1 MAYNSSSRNGQS
13 QEDVHSDLNKH
24 LRVANVLNGNNHPIL
39 VGDEICPLE
48 ISKDSVQYRQTPSDP
63 DDIVTK
69 KYVHNSLSFRE
80 ILRSGWSSGAY
91 DIFIPLNSVAE
102 RTSTSGANEYHSLIM
117 PYDATLERVIV
128 RCANAADS
136 TAIQVYIASN
146 GTAVPVAM
154 TAAQYTV
161 RVDMSS
167 AATSY
172 IFDFGNATISA
183 GQIMCLNFEPT
194 SSCGDS
200 NATTII
206 RYTPTLNAY

>member
-1 MAYNSSSRNGQS
+1 MAYGNGTQTNKSRKDS
-13 QEDVHSDLNKH
+13 QDFERH
-24 LRVANVLNGNNHPIL
+24 LRVANPLNGNNHPIL

-48 ISKDSVQYRQTPSDP
+48 ISKDSVQYRQTPSNQ
-63 DDIVTK
+63 DDIVNK
-69 KYVHNSLSFRE
+69 KYVDNSLSFRE
-80 ILRSGWSSGAY
+80 IIRSGWSSSTA

-102 RTSTSGANEYHSLIM
+102 RTATSGGNEYHSLIM

-136 TAIQVYIASN
+136 TAIQVYIAAN
-146 GTAVPVAM
+146 GTAVPLPMSADN
-154 TAAQYTV
+154 YTV
-161 RVDMSS
+161 TVDMSS

-172 IFDFGNATISA
+172 IFDFGNATITA
-183 GQIMCLNFEPT
+183 GMIMCLNFDPT

-206 RYTPTLNAY
+206 RYTPTLNAYR